1 VLSGGGARDR
11 AHPAVPPEPNGW
23 EDDATM
29 TREPVLPAVRSA
41 MFTAVCLGL
50 SVAAHRA
57 MSDAT
62 IPPWAIVLG
71 GIGVY
76 APARL
81 GTRRERG
88 LLEIT
93 LLMGLLQVALHLLF
107 AYAQDQAASASTA
120 QLSTSMP
127 GMSMPAGTSMSSMS
141 THGMTMAMS
150 SAHAGMRM
158 SAGMLLGH
166 ALAALV
172 CAWWL
177 RRGEAAV
184 HALAR
189 SAAHWIVEHL
199 AAPAAHVVPVPVHEH
214 AALRVEPVALAL
226 RSQWLRTSRALR
238 GPPLT
243 PSFT

>member
-1 VLSGGGARDR
+1 MPV
-11 AHPAVPPEPNGW
+11 GW

-29 TREPVLPAVRSA
+29 TREPVLPAVRAA

-57 MSDAT
+57 MSQTA
-62 IPPWAIVLG
+62 IPPWAVVLG

-81 GTRRERG
+81 GSRRERG

-93 LLMGLLQVALHLLF
+93 LLMGVLQVALHLLF
-107 AYAQDQAASASTA
+107 AYAQEQAASAA
-120 QLSTSMP
+120 QMSMSPAQSMP
-127 GMSMPAGTSMSSMS
+127 GMAMPAGSSMSSMS
-141 THGMTMAMS
+141 GAGG
-150 SAHAGMRM
+150 GMRM
-158 SAGMLLGH
+158 SSGMLLGH
-166 ALAALV
+166 VLAAAV

-184 HALAR
+184 HAVVR
-189 SAAHWIVEHL
+189 GAAHWIVEHL
-199 AAPAAHVVPVPVHEH
+199 AGPVHVVPV
-214 AALRVEPVALAL
+214 AARGRVVLRVEPVALAL
-226 RSQWLRTSRALR
+226 RSQWLRTRRALR
-238 GPPLT
+238 GPPMT

>member
-1 VLSGGGARDR
+1 
-11 AHPAVPPEPNGW
+11 
-23 EDDATM
+23 M

-50 SVAAHRA
+50 GVAAHRA
-57 MSDAT
+57 MSDAA

-81 GTRRERG
+81 GSRRERG

-93 LLMGLLQVALHLLF
+93 LLMGVLQVALHLLF
-107 AYAQDQAASASTA
+107 AYAQDLAVAQTA
-120 QLSTSMP
+120 TSMP
-127 GMSMPAGTSMSSMS
+127 GMSGMSMPAGSSMAPMPV
-141 THGMTMAMS
+141 HGAKTAMTMAMPGM
-150 SAHAGMRM
+150 AAGMRM
-158 SAGMLLGH
+158 SSGMLLGH
-166 ALAALV
+166 ALAALM

-184 HALAR
+184 HAVVR
-189 SAAHWIVEHL
+189 GTAHWIVEHL
-199 AAPAAHVVPVPVHEH
+199 ATPVHVVPV
-214 AALRVEPVALAL
+214 AARGRLALRVEPVALAL

-238 GPPLT
+238 GPPLS

>member
-1 VLSGGGARDR
+1 
-11 AHPAVPPEPNGW
+11 
-23 EDDATM
+23 M

-57 MSDAT
+57 MSQAA

-81 GTRRERG
+81 GSRRERG

-93 LLMGLLQVALHLLF
+93 LLMGVLQIALHLLF
-107 AYAQDQAASASTA
+107 AYAQDQAASAA
-120 QLSTSMP
+120 QMSMSPMPGMAMPPGSSMSSMP
-127 GMSMPAGTSMSSMS
+127 GMTMSS
-141 THGMTMAMS
+141 GG
-150 SAHAGMRM
+150 GMRM

-184 HALAR
+184 HAVIR
-189 SAAHWIVEHL
+189 GAAHWIVAHL
-199 AAPAAHVVPVPVHEH
+199 AGPVHVVPV
-214 AALRVEPVALAL
+214 AARRRVALHVEPVALAL
-226 RSQWLRTSRALR
+226 RSQWLRTRRALR

>member
-1 VLSGGGARDR
+1 MRNR
-11 AHPAVPPEPNGW
+11 EHPAVPSWPVGW
-23 EDDATM
+23 EDCATM

-57 MSDAT
+57 MSQAA

-81 GTRRERG
+81 GSRRERG
-88 LLEIT
+88 LAEIT
-93 LLMGLLQVALHLLF
+93 LLMGVLQIALHLLF
-107 AYAQDQAASASTA
+107 AYAQDQAASAA
-120 QLSTSMP
+120 QMSMSQQMSGMSMPPGSSMSSMP
-127 GMSMPAGTSMSSMS
+127 GMTMSMSG
-141 THGMTMAMS
+141 TGG
-150 SAHAGMRM
+150 GMRM
-158 SAGMLLGH
+158 SGGMLLGH
-166 ALAALV
+166 VLAALV

-184 HALAR
+184 HAVVR
-189 SAAHWIVEHL
+189 GAAHWIVEHF
-199 AAPAAHVVPVPVHEH
+199 AGPVHVVPV
-214 AALRVEPVALAL
+214 AARGRVVLRVEPVALAL
-226 RSQWLRTSRALR
+226 RSQWLRTRRALR

>member
-1 VLSGGGARDR
+1 MT
-11 AHPAVPPEPNGW
+11 
-23 EDDATM
+23 ATM

-41 MFTAVCLGL
+41 VFTAVCLGL

-57 MSDAT
+57 MSQAA

-81 GTRRERG
+81 GSRRERG
-88 LLEIT
+88 LLEIA
-93 LLMGLLQVALHLLF
+93 LLMGVLQIALHLLF
-107 AYAQDQAASASTA
+107 AYAQDAR
-120 QLSTSMP
+120 P
-127 GMSMPAGTSMSSMS
+127 PRPRRCRCPCRGCRCR
-141 THGMTMAMS
+141 HDDVTMAGD
-150 SAHAGMRM
+150 AGGGGMRM
-158 SAGMLLGH
+158 SSGMLLGH
-166 ALAALV
+166 AVAALV

-184 HALAR
+184 HAVIR
-189 SAAHWIVEHL
+189 GAAHWIVEHF
-199 AAPAAHVVPVPVHEH
+199 AGPVHVVPV
-214 AALRVEPVALAL
+214 AARGRVVLHVEPVALAL
-226 RSQWLRTSRALR
+226 HSQWLRTSRALR

>member
-1 VLSGGGARDR
+1 
-11 AHPAVPPEPNGW
+11 
-23 EDDATM
+23 M

-57 MSDAT
+57 MSQAA

-81 GTRRERG
+81 GSRRERG

-93 LLMGLLQVALHLLF
+93 LLMGVLQIALHLLF
-107 AYAQDQAASASTA
+107 AYAQDQAASAA
-120 QLSTSMP
+120 QMSMSPQMSGMSMSSMP
-127 GMSMPAGTSMSSMS
+127 GMSMAGT
-141 THGMTMAMS
+141 GGG
-150 SAHAGMRM
+150 GMRM
-158 SAGMLLGH
+158 SGGMLFGH
-166 ALAALV
+166 VLAALV

-184 HALAR
+184 HAVVR
-189 SAAHWIVEHL
+189 GAAHWIVAHF
-199 AAPAAHVVPVPVHEH
+199 ASPVHVVPVAGRGRVV
-214 AALRVEPVALAL
+214 LRVEPVALAL
-226 RSQWLRTSRALR
+226 RSQWLRTRRALR
-238 GPPLT
+238 GPPLP